1 LLSLDFSLD
10 FKKVNFFMFFKTT
23 SAGIVAG
30 RKGKLRTLVKTQSAN
45 GYEVVSDGGVK
56 ETWCNFLIPMVDHN

>member
-1 LLSLDFSLD
+1 
-10 FKKVNFFMFFKTT
+10 MFFTTT

-30 RKGKLRTLVKTQSAN
+30 RKEKLRTLVKTQSARNVSN

-56 ETWCNFLIPMVDHN
+56 ETWCNFLIPMVNHN